1 VALILAVVVG
11 GSALTMELDPFAHPA
26 KVPAIAS
33 KRHAPQQAVFLA
45 ISISP
50 QGYSFDCFILFS
62 GRFQA
67 ELQ

>member
-1 VALILAVVVG
+1 
-11 GSALTMELDPFAHPA
+11 MELDPFAHPA

-45 ISISP
+45 ISIPP